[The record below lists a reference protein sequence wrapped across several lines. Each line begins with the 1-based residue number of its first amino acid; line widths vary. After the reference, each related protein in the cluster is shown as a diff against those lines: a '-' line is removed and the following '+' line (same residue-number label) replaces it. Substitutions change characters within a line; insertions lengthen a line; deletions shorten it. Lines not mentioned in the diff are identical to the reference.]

1 MRALLPVSFVV
12 TFSCAHVTRE
22 VVPVTAAPEV
32 ATVVFVR
39 PARVVGSAIAPFI
52 IDDRLEVLG
61 SAQNGTWFVARLPAG
76 EHQLCAAPAPRQAAN
91 MFPPDTRASTG
102 FGAPISRLRLTPGS
116 VTYVRVDV
124 GWESFAAPRVELV
137 PMRAG
142 SLAEQRARAS
152 MEPGA
157 QATAQDVT
165 EDQALLRARFDAC
178 VSASGDDLRL
188 SALH

>member
-1 MRALLPVSFVV
+1 MRALLLLPIVS
-12 TFSCAHVTRE
+12 FSCAHAPRD
-22 VVPVTAAPEV
+22 VVPVAATPEL

-39 PARVVGSAIAPFI
+39 PAHLVGSAIAPFI

-76 EHQLCAAPAPRQAAN
+76 EHQLCAAPSPRQAAN

-102 FGAPISRLRLTPGS
+102 FSAPLSRLRLTPGS
-116 VTYVRVDV
+116 VTFVRVDV

-137 PMRAG
+137 PLRVG

-152 MEPGA
+152 MVLGA
-157 QATAQDVT
+157 EANAQDVT
-165 EDQALLRARFDAC
+165 EDQVLLRARLDAC

-188 SALH
+188 SAVH